1 MHSRR
6 GMQRVCRKKPAKA
19 KPIKAKGEKVKAE
32 LAEVSKKDIMQ
43 SMPKVGPDGA
53 PPVRYNGGVI
63 YTALTTCSFR
73 VLTTRGD
80 KYSEKGCG
88 KWGGKESTKAAW
100 TAAIKA
106 IDDARAAEK

>member
-1 MHSRR
+1 MHQVPYYAATRDDLV
-6 GMQRVCRKKPAKA
+6 MKK
-19 KPIKAKGEKVKAE
+19 IGEKVKAE
-32 LAEVSKKDIMQ
+32 LAEVSKKDIIE
-43 SMPKVGPDGA
+43 SMPKVGADGA
-53 PPVRYNGGVI
+53 TPVRHNGGVI
-63 YTALTTCSFR
+63 YTAMASCSFR

-88 KWGGKESTKAAW
+88 KWGGKEPTKAAW